1 MTACAAL
8 YTDRGVILACDS
20 LTSTLGNH
28 RRVRKMWGEVASDGW
43 RFVGCGD
50 ADVLTA
56 LAASD
61 TDSWPDPRRTM
72 YDLRDHVRS
81 EAAKIG
87 KVRTADQGTS
97 FVHVDVIAAHPTHG
111 LWLIQ
116 DGQAVDKW
124 EPEDGLLAIGDP
136 TAVRAAFMAGAQHPD
151 VDAVLDALRI
161 VGTVSAVVGGPYR
174 GIVAVD
180 GHWGPEVVR

>member
-8 YTDRGVILACDS
+8 YTNRGVILACDS
-20 LTSTLGNH
+20 LTTDLGM
-28 RRVRKMWGEVASDGW
+28 RRAVRKMWGQPASDGW
-43 RFVGCGD
+43 RFTAAGD
-50 ADVLTA
+50 ADVILS
-56 LAASD
+56 LAAGTFD
-61 TDSWPDPRRTM
+61 PGPDPRVAM
-72 YDLRDHVRS
+72 FELRDAVRS

-87 KVRTADQGTS
+87 KVRTGEQGTS
-97 FVHVDVIAAHPTHG
+97 FVHVDIIAAHPVHG

-136 TAVRAAFMAGAQHPD
+136 TAVRAAFVAGARHPD

-161 VGTVSAVVGGPYR
+161 VGAVSAVVGGPYR
-174 GIVAVD
+174 AVEALD

>member
-20 LTSTLGNH
+20 QTEALH
-28 RRVRKMWGEVASDGW
+28 QRRAVRKMWGQPASDGW
-43 RFVGCGD
+43 RFTACGD
-50 ADVLTA
+50 SDVILS
-56 LAASD
+56 LAAG
-61 TDSWPDPRRTM
+61 TFEPGPDPRVAM
-72 YDLRDHVRS
+72 FELRDAVRS

-87 KVRTADQGTS
+87 KVRSGEQGTS
-97 FVHVDVIAAHPTHG
+97 FVHVDVIAAHPVHG

-116 DGQAVDKW
+116 DGQQVDRW
-124 EPEDGLLAIGDP
+124 TPEDGLLAIGDP
-136 TAVRAAFMAGAQHPD
+136 TAVRAAFMAAGGGPD
-151 VDAVLDALRI
+151 VADVLDALRI
-161 VGTVSAVVGGPYR
+161 VGSVSAVVGGPYR

>member
-20 LTSTLGNH
+20 LTSTLGIH

-50 ADVLTA
+50 SDVLLS

-61 TDSWPDPRRTM
+61 IDGSADPRRLM

-87 KVRTADQGTS
+87 KVRTGEQGTQ
-97 FVHVDVIAAHPTHG
+97 FVHVDVIAAHPVHG

-116 DGQAVDKW
+116 DGQQVDRW

-136 TAVRAAFMAGAQHPD
+136 TAVRAAFVAGRAVPD
-151 VDAVLDALRI
+151 VDAVLDALRV
-161 VGTVSAVVGGPYR
+161 VGTVSSVVGGPYR

>member
-20 LTSTLGNH
+20 LTESLVM
-28 RRVRKMWGEVASDGW
+28 RRAVRKMWGQPASDGW
-43 RFVGCGD
+43 RFVGAGD
-50 ADVLTA
+50 ADVLLS
-56 LAASD
+56 LAAGTFD
-61 TDSWPDPRRTM
+61 PPTDPRAAM
-72 YDLRDHVRS
+72 YELRDAIRS

-87 KVRTADQGTS
+87 KVRSGDQGTQ
-97 FVHVDVIAAHPTHG
+97 FVHVDVIAAHPVHG

-116 DGQAVDKW
+116 DGQQVDKW

-136 TAVRAAFMAGAQHPD
+136 TAVRAAFVAMRSVPD
-151 VDAVLDALRI
+151 VDGVLDALRI

-180 GHWGPEVVR
+180 GHWTPEVVR

>member
-20 LTSTLGNH
+20 LTGNLGQN

-43 RFVGCGD
+43 RFVGAGD
-50 ADVLTA
+50 ADVLLS
-56 LAASD
+56 LAASSID
-61 TDSWPDPRRTM
+61 GSAEPRRLM
-72 YDLRDHVRS
+72 YELRDHIRA

-87 KVRTADQGTS
+87 KVRTGDQGTQ

-116 DGQAVDKW
+116 DGQQVDRW

-136 TAVRAAFMAGAQHPD
+136 TAVRAAFVAGCAVPD
-151 VDAVLDALRI
+151 VDAVLDALRV
-161 VGTVSAVVGGPYR
+161 VGTVSSVVGGPYR

-180 GHWGPEVVR
+180 GHWAPEVVR